1 MAQRFCCNAPRPL
14 VYRMSEF
21 SSRDVRIQFR
31 WDWLVVSYIL
41 HFAAFV
47 LILYIWNVDGGKVT
61 ESGTDNLALTMT
73 AIEIMLAIL
82 AIFLG
87 VIAFSGFWMIR
98 REAVSAAEDAAVREV
113 RRLEEEGYLAKKQ
126 KQPKDIVD
134 GASPD
139 LSTSVKEDETENDP
153 AQ

>member
-1 MAQRFCCNAPRPL
+1 
-14 VYRMSEF
+14 
-21 SSRDVRIQFR
+21 
-31 WDWLVVSYIL
+31 
-41 HFAAFV
+41 
-47 LILYIWNVDGGKVT
+47 
-61 ESGTDNLALTMT
+61 
-73 AIEIMLAIL
+73 
-82 AIFLG
+82 
-87 VIAFSGFWMIR
+87 MIR